1 MFVEQGL
8 QEHFRPPKACASW
21 EFPDRERKTPPFGER
36 RLGNPALSG
45 DRGYSITTI
54 SRAWIQELCQLLY
67 LKHPKLK
74 AAAQQVGNPPGDHAP
89 NLGGTGVLDD
99 NCHVVRDSESQ
110 SAKGQFNQQLNDDDD
125 HVGSVSSGNRIPRI
139 TIITMPL
146 MPLQPQ
152 VTLRAGKI

>member
-1 MFVEQGL
+1 VQVGS
-8 QEHFRPPKACASW
+8 FRIGKEKRRPLGSGVWGILLCRVTEAIPSPRLAGPGFKSCAS
-21 EFPDRERKTPPFGER
+21 FF
-36 RLGNPALSG
+36 
-45 DRGYSITTI
+45 
-54 SRAWIQELCQLLY
+54 Y